1 MSLQRGGLL
10 AGVALVA
17 GMVGWLVGETGSR
30 ESAATTI
37 ADAEGTSPVSSL
49 VETTVMVTTTT
60 TTRSLLAPIRS
71 LNVLPGASS
80 LKGLVAVAPHPNAT
94 GESPLWMLN
103 SSRAVQ
109 RLEIPLAPGD
119 YPYPLIMADR
129 RVVFVDFDS
138 AYVVDVDL
146 NEAPVAVSDG
156 GFLVP
161 GGSSDL
167 VWIIESAAQWV
178 AALDVRTGDV
188 SERVDVSDVIGFP
201 EAGVADGLIVR
212 PVDETTY
219 GRVAY
224 WTPTLGLEPIE
235 SIDPES
241 ALLGSSGDVAVFAS
255 VNGTIEV
262 VDVANN
268 HLVSRLMVDVGE
280 DPIVEGCLSP
290 ERTAAAFTANSGTSV
305 VVDLEDGD
313 VIYSSPPDEFYDIAG
328 WTSIDQLIVITGAEG
343 EQILQAVDPFT
354 GSVNN
359 VARLTGPGSWWATAA
374 NSNCRR

>member
-1 MSLQRGGLL
+1 
-10 AGVALVA
+10 
-17 GMVGWLVGETGSR
+17 
-30 ESAATTI
+30 
-37 ADAEGTSPVSSL
+37 
-49 VETTVMVTTTT
+49 
-60 TTRSLLAPIRS
+60 
-71 LNVLPGASS
+71 
-80 LKGLVAVAPHPNAT
+80 
-94 GESPLWMLN
+94 MLN